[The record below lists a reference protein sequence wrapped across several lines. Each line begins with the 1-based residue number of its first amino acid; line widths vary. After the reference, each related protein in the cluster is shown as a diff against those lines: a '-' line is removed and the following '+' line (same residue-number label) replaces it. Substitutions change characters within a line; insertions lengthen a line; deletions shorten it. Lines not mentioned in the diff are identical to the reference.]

1 MPTQLGNEMRL
12 LSFVAQL
19 VMVWIP
25 LAVAVLLF
33 GFAFYV
39 RSPAPAVHGGIIVLV
54 VALYKAIEWG
64 VSTRA
69 KTKKVI
75 ATDA

>member
-1 MPTQLGNEMRL
+1 MRL
-12 LSFVAQL
+12 LSLLAEL

-39 RSPAPAVHGGIIVLV
+39 RSPGPAIQGGIVVLV
-54 VALYKAIEWG
+54 VALYKAVGWG
-64 VSTRA
+64 VTTRA
-69 KTKKVI
+69 KAKKVMT
-75 ATDA
+75 TDT